1 MVGEVFQE
9 YPSVVCPY
17 QQDGMPGVLNYP
29 MYVRRPDFSSLMSDL
44 LSWN

>member
-9 YPSVVCPY
+9 YPAKVCPY

-29 MYVRRPDFSSLMSDL
+29 MCVLWPDFAFLATLGNSL
-44 LSWN
+44 